1 MSPAPEA
8 GSAEEKNNR
17 DEAEACGSSAAI
29 VDGPC
34 PHALLRRQRPHHRA
48 TSGDRPCPHCAA
60 LLYSIDKVFVVFVSS
75 RPLQN
80 AAAPGG

>member
-17 DEAEACGSSAAI
+17 DEAEACGSSATI
-29 VDGPC
+29 VDG
-34 PHALLRRQRPHHRA
+34 
-48 TSGDRPCPHCAA
+48 PCPHCAA